1 MPAKDVKDTKEPR
14 EDAEKILLMIG
25 WQVAA
30 GVLFIAFGLEFSFSE
45 VVMHAL
51 RPFEHGKGALAN
63 LGFEGLGLNGLCST
77 IFILVGS
84 LNLGVASYRFARVL
98 KQLDEK
104 K

>member
-1 MPAKDVKDTKEPR
+1 MAAKDKDTKEPK
-14 EDAEKILLMIG
+14 EDAAQILLMIG

-30 GVLFIAFGLEFSFSE
+30 GVLFVAFGLEFAFSNI
-45 VVMHAL
+45 VLHAL
-51 RPFEHGKGALAN
+51 RPFEHGRNALAS
-63 LGFEGLGLNGLCST
+63 LGFEGVGLNGLCST

-98 KQLDEK
+98 RQIDEK